1 MIAEDIKQQASGRNK
16 SSAWY
21 VNALQNALMEVQSI
35 DVSTQDTSCI
45 SIGDLFFF
53 SYSPRFP
60 ERYPFWDVQPL
71 AVPLTFYRDGFLG
84 CNLHYINPG
93 YRDSVAESLLN
104 SGGGASVPKNTIH
117 KYLYSGIGNL
127 QKVPRTED
135 WGEISKLPTEQFI
148 DKNGMKYPKHRA
160 FNWNKH
166 RK

>member
-1 MIAEDIKQQASGRNK
+1 MIAEDIRQQASGRNK

-35 DVSTQDTSCI
+35 DVSTQDTSGI

-84 CNLHYINPG
+84 CNLHYVNPG

>member
-35 DVSTQDTSCI
+35 DVSTQDTSGI

-84 CNLHYINPG
+84 CNLHYVNPG

-127 QKVPRTED
+127 QKVPRSED
-135 WGEISKLPTEQFI
+135 WGEISKFPTEQFI
-148 DKNGMKYPKHRA
+148 QQNGMKYPKYRA
-160 FNWNKH
+160 FNSK
-166 RK
+166 K

>member
-1 MIAEDIKQQASGRNK
+1 MIAEDIRQQASGRNK
-16 SSAWY
+16 SGAWY

-35 DVSTQDTSCI
+35 DVSTQDTSGI

-60 ERYPFWDVQPL
+60 ERYPVLDVQPL

-84 CNLHYINPG
+84 CNLHYVNPG

>member
-1 MIAEDIKQQASGRNK
+1 MIAEDIRQQASGRNK

-35 DVSTQDTSCI
+35 DVSTQDTIGI

-84 CNLHYINPG
+84 CNLHYVNPG

>member
-1 MIAEDIKQQASGRNK
+1 MIAEDIKEQAGAGRRT
-16 SSAWY
+16 SAWY
-21 VNALQNALMEVQSI
+21 VNALETALSNLQVEDSDTI
-35 DVSTQDTSCI
+35 DTGGITLGS
-45 SIGDLFFF
+45 LFFF
-53 SYSPRFP
+53 SYSVAYP
-60 ERYPFWDVQPL
+60 EKYPFWDVQPL

-84 CNLHYINPG
+84 CNLHYVNPG

>member
-35 DVSTQDTSCI
+35 DVSTQDTSGI

>member
-1 MIAEDIKQQASGRNK
+1 M
-16 SSAWY
+16 
-21 VNALQNALMEVQSI
+21 
-35 DVSTQDTSCI
+35 
-45 SIGDLFFF
+45 
-53 SYSPRFP
+53 
-60 ERYPFWDVQPL
+60 
-71 AVPLTFYRDGFLG
+71 
-84 CNLHYINPG
+84 
-93 YRDSVAESLLN
+93 
-104 SGGGASVPKNTIH
+104 PKNTIH

>member
-1 MIAEDIKQQASGRNK
+1 MIAEDIRQQASGRNK

-35 DVSTQDTSCI
+35 DVSTQDTSGI

-84 CNLHYINPG
+84 CNLHYVNPG

-104 SGGGASVPKNTIH
+104 SGGGASVPKNTIL

>member
-35 DVSTQDTSCI
+35 DVSTQDTSGI

-84 CNLHYINPG
+84 CNLHYVNPG

>member
-1 MIAEDIKQQASGRNK
+1 MIAEDIRQQASGRNK

-35 DVSTQDTSCI
+35 DVSTQDTSGI

-84 CNLHYINPG
+84 CNLHYVNPG

-127 QKVPRTED
+127 QKVPRSED
-135 WGEISKLPTEQFI
+135 WGEISKFPTEQFI
-148 DKNGMKYPKHRA
+148 QQNGMRYPKTRA
-160 FNWNKH
+160 FNWK
-166 RK
+166 K